1 MNYLAHAYLSFS
13 IPEIAVG
20 NLISDFVKGKKKL
33 EYPETIQKGISLHR
47 AIDAF
52 TDAHEI
58 TRQAKVFFRPD
69 YGLYSG
75 ALTDVVYDHFLANDP
90 LEFPGEGATIGNSFD
105 PGHGHLGHP
114 YPDRNIGN
122 TNGGQDNPTLPSGAG
137 LAAFAER
144 TYEQLAPFQPLF
156 PEKFSRMFPY
166 MRSQNWLYHY
176 RYKEGIYNSFTGLS
190 RRAAYMGSP
199 QRACELFETHYK
211 ELEAC
216 YALFFPA
223 LKEFA
228 LATLKQLM
236 DPDEPLPG
244 LV

>member
-1 MNYLAHAYLSFS
+1 VNYLAHAYLSFS

-58 TRQAKVFFRPD
+58 TRQAKVFFRQD

-90 LEFPGEGATIGNSFD
+90 REFPGIDAITGPIG
-105 PGHGHLGHP
+105 
-114 YPDRNIGN
+114 
-122 TNGGQDNPTLPSGAG
+122 GGPNNPALTDGSG
-137 LAAFAER
+137 LSAFAEK

-156 PEKFSRMFPY
+156 PEKFARMFPY

-176 RYKEGIYNSFTGLS
+176 RYKEGIYNSFTGVS

-199 QRACELFETHYK
+199 ERACELFEAHYK
-211 ELEAC
+211 ELGAC
-216 YALFFPA
+216 YAAFFPE

-228 LATLKQLM
+228 RATLNLLM
-236 DPDEPLPG
+236 APGEVLPDPPRPG
-244 LV
+244 DRLMEGIT